1 MGSGAMGAGK
11 KKQKTTNKG
20 SAKGSAGKKRAGE
33 GAPRRG
39 KTRVMEMRDVE
50 CVFSYS
56 GRGFGFATPVEPVR
70 SEDGGRQEDVFI
82 PPAATK
88 GAMTGDRTLV
98 TIRQTSGRTE
108 GEVTEILSPAV
119 VSVVGVLH
127 RRGDCAY
134 VIPDASRLNVAIS
147 VPVKDCE
154 TLGVGE
160 NDKVEVVP
168 DGASAF
174 NRGASVPAD
183 PRSDV
188 PCMDVRG
195 RISAV
200 FGDAAS
206 LTANYAAILHEY
218 GVRMEFPERVRREA
232 EQSAAERLTVGA
244 RRDLRGKRI
253 FTIDGAGAKDLDD
266 AVSLEETEDGY
277 ILGVHI
283 ADVSHYVPYGSAVEA
298 EAAARGTSVYFTD
311 KVVPMLPV
319 CLSNGSC
326 SLNAGEDRYAL
337 SAEIFLDRNGRRR
350 GARIF
355 KSIIKSATRGV
366 YSEVNDVWEKG
377 EDSVFFEKYRS
388 VSDDLARMRRLY
400 VLLLEN
406 GGGTLEL
413 GDVEATILLDENG
426 FPTDVV
432 RRERGDA
439 ERMIEQF
446 MLQANMGVAE
456 TMFHYGLPCLYR
468 IHEDPDSEK
477 IRDFATFAHNL
488 GLRAGDL
495 IGVLNESAPE
505 STEKGRISAKSRR
518 LSERLTRILDEA
530 RALSESDG
538 RNVAEIVSSVLL
550 RCMMKARYSPECV
563 GHFGLGADRYCH
575 FTSPIRRYPDYFVHS
590 VLSAVLRD
598 GGELVLKDD
607 EGANADDGNPYVDF
621 SGAETFRKAARD
633 RAESSNDGEGRATA
647 AERAVEDLYMALY
660 MSDKIGERFD
670 GAVCSVL
677 RFGIFVRLPNLIE
690 GLVPAAF
697 FENAVVN
704 EELRTLRS
712 CGKTYALGDA
722 IAVELISADVSTG
735 KITFKPIFE

>member
-1 MGSGAMGAGK
+1 MGAGAAGAGK

-20 SAKGSAGKKRAGE
+20 VAGKKRAGE
-33 GAPRRG
+33 GASRRG
-39 KTRVMEMRDVE
+39 KTRVMELRDVE

-56 GRGFGFATPVEPVR
+56 GRGFGFATPVEPAR
-70 SEDGGRQEDVFI
+70 REDGGRQEDVFI

-98 TIRQTSGRTE
+98 TIRQTSGRAE

-119 VSVVGVLH
+119 ASVVGVLH

-168 DGASAF
+168 DGAPAF

-183 PRSDV
+183 PRADV
-188 PCMDVRG
+188 PCLDVGG

-200 FGDAAS
+200 FGDASS
-206 LTANYAAILHEY
+206 LTANYAAVLHEY

-311 KVVPMLPV
+311 KVAPMLPV

-366 YSEVNDVWEKG
+366 YSEVNDLWEKG

-388 VSDDLARMRRLY
+388 VFDELALMRRLY
-400 VLLLEN
+400 VLLREN
-406 GGGTLEL
+406 DGGTLEL
-413 GDVEATILLDENG
+413 GDVEAAILLDENG

-468 IHEDPDSEK
+468 IHEEPDSEK

-488 GLRAGDL
+488 GLHTGNL
-495 IGVLNESAPE
+495 IGVLNEPSTEP
-505 STEKGRISAKSRR
+505 TEKGRISAKSRR
-518 LSERLTRILDEA
+518 LSERLTRVLDEA
-530 RALSESDG
+530 RSLSESEG

-550 RCMMKARYSPECV
+550 RCMMKARYSPECA

-598 GGELVLKDD
+598 GGELLLKADGKSNANVVNVDD
-607 EGANADDGNPYVDF
+607 ADAFPGV
-621 SGAETFRKAARD
+621 ETFRKAARD
-633 RAESSNDGEGRATA
+633 RAESSNDGEARATA
-647 AERAVEDLYMALY
+647 AERAVEALYMALY

-670 GAVCSVL
+670 GAICSVL

-697 FENAVVN
+697 FENAVIN